1 MKRLKLLM
9 VFVCVTLVF
18 PMVMRAQTNVFSAY
32 FHFTSAELGND
43 SYLKMS
49 DVSSYDDWDFNNYCW
64 AMKDSYLR
72 IGNNV
77 YEGQVTTPSLGYSG
91 IASLVIK
98 TTGVDTNTNANY
110 TVSTV
115 IGEEVTQIGSFSL
128 SGKNSRID
136 ALHIDIT
143 SPDMK
148 IRIDGKKLELVSVD
162 VIAIG
167 DDYFHESFSNMI
179 ANAEFDF
186 NTTETTNLVTHCDN
200 SDGAVITAGIW
211 QSKGCIYFRDLNT
224 PGRYTTPP
232 IAISN
237 GNIAIL
243 MFRMAMGNNNQIPK
257 LTLTCSNG
265 TFTPF
270 NSMDFSSTSG
280 QRVLQENLGANKV
293 FKNYFVLVKDI
304 TGETQFTFSAVRCY
318 LDDVRVA
325 FLPINLIETVNN
337 TLTIANNLG
346 QCNVTLTR
354 TLGTGYWNTLCLPF
368 DITKASFEE
377 ATGANAEIQTLAS
390 VNNGVFRFDD
400 IAADATIEAG
410 TPFIVKVSQPVTNPQ
425 FRNVVITD
433 TEAKAMPENESYQFV
448 GTYSR
453 VQLEIDKTELF
464 LGTDGKLHY
473 PSSADVSTMK
483 GLRAYFVVPTGA
495 VTTRVNINGE
505 KMDAID
511 AIDAPEADAVVYD
524 LRGQRHHP
532 DDLQKGVYICDGRK
546 VIVK

>member
-1 MKRLKLLM
+1 M

-72 IGNNV
+72 IGNND

-200 SDGAVITAGIW
+200 SDGAEITAGIW
-211 QSKGCIYFRDLNT
+211 QSKGCIYFRDLDT

-318 LDDVRVA
+318 LDDIRVA
-325 FLPINLIETVNN
+325 FLPINLIEGVNN

-354 TLGTGYWNTLCLPF
+354 TLGEGYWNTLCFPF
-368 DITKASFEE
+368 DITKTSFEE

-390 VNNGVFRFDD
+390 VTDGIFHFSE
-400 IAADATIEAG
+400 IAADATINAG
-410 TPFIVKVSQPVTNPQ
+410 TPFIAKVDKLVTNPQ
-425 FRNVVITD
+425 FSNVVITSTPAQAVSAD
-433 TEAKAMPENESYQFV
+433 GVSGYQFV
-448 GTYSR
+448 GTYSP
-453 VQLEIDKTELF
+453 VTLKTDKTNLF
-464 LGTDGKLHY
+464 LGTDGILHY
-473 PSSADVSTMK
+473 PASESVSTMK
-483 GLRAYFVVPTGA
+483 GLRAYFVVPSGT
-495 VTTRVNINGE
+495 VPSRVNINGE
-505 KMDAID
+505 EMDAIGNIDVESNTD
-511 AIDAPEADAVVYD
+511 AAVYD
-524 LRGQRHHP
+524 LHGQRHHAGA
-532 DDLQKGVYICDGRK
+532 LHNGIYICDGRK

>member
-72 IGNNV
+72 IGNND
-77 YEGQVTTPSLGYSG
+77 YKGQVTTPSLGYSG

-200 SDGAVITAGIW
+200 SDGAEITAGIW
-211 QSKGCIYFRDLNT
+211 QSKGCIYFRDLDT

-270 NSMDFSSTSG
+270 NSMDFSSTSD

-293 FKNYFVLVKDI
+293 FKNYFVLVKNI
-304 TGETQFTFSAVRCY
+304 TGKTQFTFSAVRCY
-318 LDDVRVA
+318 LDDIRVA
-325 FLPINLIETVNN
+325 FLPINLIEGVNN

-377 ATGANAEIQTLAS
+377 ATGANTEIQTLAS
-390 VNNGVFRFDD
+390 VNNGMFRFDD

-410 TPFIVKVSQPVTNPQ
+410 TPFIVKVSRQVTNPQ

-433 TEAKAMPENESYQFV
+433 TGAKAMPENESYQFV
-448 GTYSR
+448 GTYSP

-473 PSSADVSTMK
+473 PSSAEVSTMR

-505 KMDAID
+505 EMDAID
-511 AIDAPEADAVVYD
+511 ALDAPEADAVVYD
-524 LRGQRHHP
+524 LRGQRHHL

>member
-1 MKRLKLLM
+1 M

-18 PMVMRAQTNVFSAY
+18 PMVMRAQTNVFSAN

-49 DVSSYDDWDFNNYCW
+49 DVSGCDDWDFNNYCW

-72 IGNNV
+72 IGNND

-128 SGKNSRID
+128 SGKNIRID

-148 IRIDGKKLELVSVD
+148 IRIDGKKFELVSVD

-200 SDGAVITAGIW
+200 SDGAEITAGIW
-211 QSKGCIYFRDLNT
+211 QSKGCIYFRDLDT

-270 NSMDFSSTSG
+270 NSMDFSSTSD

-318 LDDVRVA
+318 LDDIRVA
-325 FLPINLIETVNN
+325 FLPINLIEGVNN

-354 TLGTGYWNTLCLPF
+354 TLGAGYWNTLCLPF

-410 TPFIVKVSQPVTNPQ
+410 TPFIVKVSRQVTNPQ

-433 TEAKAMPENESYQFV
+433 TGAKAMPENESYQFV
-448 GTYSR
+448 GTYSP
-453 VQLEIDKTELF
+453 VQLVIDKTELF

-473 PSSADVSTMK
+473 PSSAEVSTMK

-505 KMDAID
+505 EMDAID
-511 AIDAPEADAVVYD
+511 ALDAPEADAVVYD
-524 LRGQRHHP
+524 LRGQRHHL
-532 DDLQKGVYICDGRK
+532 DDLQMGVYICDGRK